1 MTLYNM
7 LAHPSNIL
15 LFYTTRPHLEAKPRG
30 IIGLSENQ
38 IGDAGANELAQHL
51 QGTHVHTIDLSENQI
66 GDATQQ
72 LLKKEY
78 PHINWSF
85 L

>member
-1 MTLYNM
+1 MIDWGIVCLDFFFRHIRMNGLHTL
-7 LAHPSNIL
+7 
-15 LFYTTRPHLEAKPRG
+15 
-30 IIGLSENQ
+30 
-38 IGDAGANELAQHL
+38 
-51 QGTHVHTIDLSENQI
+51 DLSDNQI

-85 L
+85 